1 MYLCG
6 KGIEENYEL
15 DFGHA
20 VKIREH
26 FQLTTS
32 CLTWDVLT
40 CMIVVAIVLVWSN
53 VLPLPVTNSSFDF
66 FFLKLT
72 GLAAAAAL
80 CKTTMKLSKNPI
92 TTSPNWFRNGQW
104 IQTDSVTVP
113 SPLLFLQCSFPTLT
127 LKPSRHYHKPA
138 SGHLPYMEKV
148 R

>member
-15 DFGHA
+15 NFGHA

-53 VLPLPVTNSSFDF
+53 LLPLPVTNSSFDF
-66 FFLKLT
+66 FFL
-72 GLAAAAAL
+72 
-80 CKTTMKLSKNPI
+80 S
-92 TTSPNWFRNGQW
+92 
-104 IQTDSVTVP
+104 
-113 SPLLFLQCSFPTLT
+113 LL
-127 LKPSRHYHKPA
+127 
-138 SGHLPYMEKV
+138 G
-148 R
+148 